1 MAAEVRDVGQMTGVL
16 KSLQATSA
24 DIAPA
29 TADAVGF
36 QTAQALGLDR
46 ASNLEL
52 VQERALPNNVGRTL
66 RFAQTYNGVRI
77 WGQHVTVDMDAD
89 NRTVGITGTAV
100 FDIDAAPSLSP
111 ALTPEDALERA
122 KEATTRA
129 SALADEAVYENEE
142 FIPRLLSRPL

>member
-1 MAAEVRDVGQMTGVL
+1 MYTAIKPAAACALVLFTGGTLMAAEVRDVGQMTGVL
-16 KSLQATSA
+16 ELLQATSA

-89 NRTVGITGTAV
+89 NRTVGARWNSSVRYRCRTFA
-100 FDIDAAPSLSP
+100 
-111 ALTPEDALERA
+111 
-122 KEATTRA
+122 
-129 SALADEAVYENEE
+129 
-142 FIPRLLSRPL
+142 